1 LATVSSGPGSSA
13 ALVQHGATIKIVVRS
28 PVDGREIVLDALI
41 DTASQLT
48 FVESSQ
54 LQGWAPLPLVAAAQ
68 FAGAGGGFSSDIFLA
83 EVEIVGLNLRELTEV
98 VLDDLGGRQAV
109 LGRNQLRNCVLTYDG
124 PKGTVQL
131 RK

>member
-28 PVDGREIVLDALI
+28 PVDGREVALDALI
-41 DTASQLT
+41 DTASELT

-54 LQGWAPLPLVAAAQ
+54 FQGWAPLPLVAAAQ
-68 FAGAGGGFSSDIFLA
+68 FAGAGGRFSSDIFLA
-83 EVEIVGLNLRELTEV
+83 EVEIVGLNLREFTQV
-98 VLDDLGGRQAV
+98 VLDDLGGRQAI
-109 LGRNQLRNCVLTYDG
+109 LGRNQLRDCVLMYDG
-124 PKGTVQL
+124 PQGTVQL